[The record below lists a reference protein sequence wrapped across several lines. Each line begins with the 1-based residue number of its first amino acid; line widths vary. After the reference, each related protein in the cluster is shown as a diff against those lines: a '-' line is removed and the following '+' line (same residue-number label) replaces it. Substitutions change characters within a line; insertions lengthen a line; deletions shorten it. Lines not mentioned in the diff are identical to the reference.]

1 LWLLWKMS
9 IQIQVRRIATAI
21 LFRSGSKV
29 VFDSGLVFNMSMS
42 LREGAFSLIGTVNR
56 TRLTRQSFQWAFH
69 QSVGCSISM
78 DNHLHGLSLHARY
91 FRRINVAH
99 LNTADNPLQPS
110 RSHIFETSPP
120 SNSAASAAKSLRSC
134 SFRVRPLPS

>member
-1 LWLLWKMS
+1 MS

-78 DNHLHGLSLHARY
+78 DTLLHGLSLHLTVFSENQCCTSQYGRQPAAALPL
-91 FRRINVAH
+91 AH
-99 LNTADNPLQPS
+99 LRD
-110 RSHIFETSPP
+110 F
-120 SNSAASAAKSLRSC
+120 SAKQLGRQRRQVLALL
-134 SFRVRPLPS
+134 FF